1 MHAPEDDEIDLL
13 ALLATLWR
21 GKWVILAVTIL
32 ALTAGGYY
40 AYRVAVPIYTTTA
53 VLTLDPR
60 KQQATLDSALSSLMP
75 GLSGDKP
82 TINTEVEVMR
92 SRGLIEKLAKKLN
105 LTEDPEFNAYLR
117 PENPYDPKKIIKKF
131 LGIETPAF
139 KPSKQRILDATVD
152 AILKDLQVSNKRDT
166 YVFNI
171 TVSTTDARKSA
182 LIANTLANL
191 YILNQLEVKFKD
203 TKRSAEWL
211 SKQVAELQASLERAG
226 EKIRDFT
233 AQSELVSPEGLALLQ
248 SQFKGTRERIT
259 ADKEKLKRLGARVR
273 ALKKAL
279 ASDDPAIMAKTANDP
294 NLDRILTRLK
304 AGQLE
309 RQAFDSAF
317 RILLKRVQDE
327 YARKKAR
334 IQALKATMA
343 ALSAQIERQSTDL
356 IKLQQLQQEAAVNRN
371 MYEYFLK
378 RFKEMSIQ
386 QGMQTPD
393 SRILSQAVVPLKAS
407 KPNKSM
413 ILALSGLLGLFAG
426 AGFVL
431 MRETLHNSFRTSDDL
446 EVGTGYSVMGQIP
459 KMPTKKRLDALNYL
473 IEKPTSAAAES
484 VRNLRTSIL
493 LSNVDKP
500 PKVIMITSSM
510 PGEGKTT
517 TSLALSQNMAGLGK
531 KVLLIEGDIRR
542 RTFSE
547 YFKVEGSKGLLSVIS
562 GEAELEDIL
571 YRDEK
576 LGFDVLVGEK
586 SMTNAADVFSS
597 EKFRQFIKRMRETY
611 DYVLIDTPPVL
622 VVPDARVIAQN
633 SDVVLYAVKWNST
646 PKGQVAQGLR
656 MFETVN
662 CPVTGLILSSVD
674 ARSMKKYG
682 GNDGYHAKGYYDS

>member
-105 LTEDPEFNAYLR
+105 LTEDPEFNGYLR

-182 LIANTLANL
+182 LIANTLADL
-191 YILNQLEVKFKD
+191 YILNQLDVKFQE
-203 TKRSAEWL
+203 TKRAAAWL
-211 SKQVAELQASLERAG
+211 SEKVAELKANLERSVK
-226 EKIRDFT
+226 KIRDFN
-233 AQSELVSPEGLALLQ
+233 AQSELVSPGGLAVLQ
-248 SQFKGTRERIT
+248 SQFKGTRERIA
-259 ADKEKLKRLGARVR
+259 ADKEKLKRLGARMR
-273 ALKKAL
+273 SLEKAL
-279 ASDDPAIMAKTANDP
+279 ASSDPDIMAKTANDP
-294 NLDRILTRLK
+294 NLDRMLTRLK
-304 AGQLE
+304 AGELD
-309 RQAFDSAF
+309 RQTFDSAF
-317 RILLKRVQDE
+317 KTLLKRVQDE
-327 YARKKAR
+327 YARKKTR
-334 IQALKATMA
+334 IQALKDSIAT
-343 ALSAQIERQSTDL
+343 LSAQIERQSTDL
-356 IKLQQLQQEAAVNRN
+356 IKLQQLQQEAAANQN
-371 MYEYFLK
+371 IYDYFLK
-378 RFKEMSIQ
+378 RLKEMSIQ
-386 QGMQTPD
+386 QGTQTAD
-393 SRILSQAVVPLKAS
+393 SRVLSRAVVPLGAS
-407 KPNKSM
+407 KPKKSL

-426 AGFVL
+426 AGIVL
-431 MRETLHNSFRTSDDL
+431 TREMLQNGFRTSEEL
-446 EVGTGYSVMGQIP
+446 EAGTGYSVLGQIP
-459 KMPTKKRLDALNYL
+459 RMPTRRRLDALNYL
-473 IEKPTSAAAES
+473 IQKPTSAAAEA

-517 TSLALSQNMAGLGK
+517 ISLALSQNMAGLGK
-531 KVLLIEGDIRR
+531 KVLLVEGDIRR

-547 YFKVEGSKGLLSVIS
+547 YFKIEGTQGLLSVIS

-586 SMTNAADVFSS
+586 SMTNAADIFSS
-597 EKFRQFIKRMRETY
+597 ERFRKFIEDMREAY
-611 DYVLIDTPPVL
+611 DYVVIDTPPVL

-633 SDVVLYAVKWNST
+633 SDAVLYAVRWDST
-646 PKGQVAQGLR
+646 PKAQVTQGLK
-656 MFETVN
+656 MFETVR

-682 GNDGYHAKGYYDS
+682 GYYGYYAKGYYDN